1 MTEIIILRQWLHNG
15 YTGVSL
21 FIFLTGFLFCII
33 SDYGNK
39 KINYKG
45 FVYNRILR
53 IFPMMILMVFIV
65 ITLSRKDS
73 TPMDIFRILTLQLN
87 TGQSYTGWG
96 HDFYPTGPI
105 WTIAVEF
112 QFYLLFPF
120 FALFLSKYGLR
131 YLIAVVILIMG
142 IRYNVALIRPTSY
155 YNFYHTILGR
165 LDQFVLGMIFAVL
178 YKRKYFEFLSSKL
191 VSLFVVLSALC
202 LLLFMFTH
210 FTNKNIPI
218 FISLSF
224 TIEGIL
230 WGMVVVSYLKV
241 RLPEINWINVGLAKL
256 GEISFSLYLL
266 HLPISDMLNKLFG
279 LKGATTLGESLMMSS
294 LKLIPIILISF
305 LTFYVIE
312 KPFMSLRVR
321 YTSEKT

>member
-1 MTEIIILRQWLHNG
+1 
-15 YTGVSL
+15 
-21 FIFLTGFLFCII
+21 
-33 SDYGNK
+33 
-39 KINYKG
+39 
-45 FVYNRILR
+45 
-53 IFPMMILMVFIV
+53 MMILMVFIV